1 MWWYSHCL
9 SLLTTERRI
18 VVKLTYPVCCGV
30 DVHKTFLVATIITSN
45 YVIPQYQQKRF
56 STYYSGLLAF
66 KQWLLDNQ
74 CKDVCMESTGKY
86 WVPVWNVLE
95 DTIHVVIANPKWVSA
110 VKGNKDDKKDSKWI
124 GDLFRMGLV
133 PGSYIPPKDIRVLR
147 EFTRYRSKL
156 VSMRSSEKNRFQ
168 NAFTVCNLTLD
179 SVVSDMFG
187 KSATDILNYLL
198 ETDAVDA
205 DHCVSLLRRSLK
217 KKASDVVE
225 AVNGFNMTAE
235 QKERVRIV
243 QGHFADIDKR
253 ISQIDQIIAKLTA
266 QYEET
271 ISLLCTIPGIDRRL
285 AITIISEIGT
295 DMKEFGSSK
304 RLCRWAGLT
313 PGNNESAGKK
323 KSVRI
328 SRAGVYLKPALVEA
342 AHAAVKSV
350 EKNPYYRIKYER
362 IMKRRGKKRAII
374 AIARMILTAIYAM
387 ISTGEVFNPCDLQRY
402 DMPEKLEKKQTLS
415 AAKDA
420 VKLLVSLGLVSEGS
434 ISLDAL
440 AG

>member
-1 MWWYSHCL
+1 MRL
-9 SLLTTERRI
+9 
-18 VVKLTYPVCCGV
+18 VYPVCCGV
-30 DVHKTFLVATIITSN
+30 DVHKTFLVATIITTTNS
-45 YVIPQYQQKRF
+45 ILPKYQQKRF
-56 STYYSGLLAF
+56 STYYSGLLDF
-66 KQWLLDNQ
+66 KQWLFANN

-95 DTIHVVIANPKWVSA
+95 AASINVVIANPKWVSA

-133 PGSYIPPKDIRVLR
+133 PPSYIPVRDIRILR

-179 SVVSDMFG
+179 AVVSDMFG
-187 KSATDILNYLL
+187 VSATAIENYLL
-198 ETDAVDA
+198 DTDDVDPN
-205 DHCVSLLRRSLK
+205 HCVYLLRGSLK

-225 AVNGFNMTAE
+225 AVKGFNMTTE
-235 QKERVRIV
+235 QKERVRII
-243 QGHFADIDKR
+243 QGHFDDIDKR
-253 ISQIDQIIAKLTA
+253 IAQIDYVILRLTA
-266 QYEET
+266 DYEAQ
-271 ISLLCTIPGIDRRL
+271 ISLLCTISGIDRRL

-295 DMKEFGSSK
+295 DMSVFGSSK

-342 AHAAVKSV
+342 AHAAVKAPQKS
-350 EKNPYYRIKYER
+350 PYFRIKYER

-374 AIARMILTAIYAM
+374 ATARMMLTAIFAM
-387 ISTGEVFNPCDLQRY
+387 LQSGEVFHPCDLLKF
-402 DMPEKLEKKQTLS
+402 DMPDELKRKQRNH
-415 AAKDA
+415 
-420 VKLLVSLGLVSEGS
+420 
-434 ISLDAL
+434 
-440 AG
+440 

>member
-1 MWWYSHCL
+1 MRL
-9 SLLTTERRI
+9 
-18 VVKLTYPVCCGV
+18 VYPVCCGV
-30 DVHKTFLVATIITSN
+30 DAHKTFLVATIITTTNS
-45 YVIPQYQQKRF
+45 ILPKYQQKRF
-56 STYYSGLLAF
+56 STYYSGLLDF
-66 KQWLLDNQ
+66 KQWLLANN

-95 DTIHVVIANPKWVSA
+95 AASINVVIANSKWVSA

-133 PGSYIPPKDIRVLR
+133 PPSYIPVRDIRILR

-179 SVVSDMFG
+179 AVVSDMFG
-187 KSATDILNYLL
+187 VSATAIENYLL
-198 ETDAVDA
+198 DTDDVDPN
-205 DHCVSLLRRSLK
+205 HCVYLLRGSLK

-225 AVNGFNMTAE
+225 AVKGFNMTAE

-243 QGHFADIDKR
+243 QGHFDDIDKR
-253 ISQIDQIIAKLTA
+253 IAQIDHVILRLTA
-266 QYEET
+266 DYEAQ

-295 DMKEFGSSK
+295 DMSVFGSSK

-342 AHAAVKSV
+342 AHAAVKATQKS
-350 EKNPYYRIKYER
+350 PYFRIKYER

-374 AIARMILTAIYAM
+374 ATARMMLTAIFAM
-387 ISTGEVFNPCDLQRY
+387 LQSGEVFHPCDLLKF
-402 DMPEKLEKKQTLS
+402 DMPDELKRKQTLS
-415 AAKDA
+415 SAKDA
-420 VKLLVSLGLVSEGS
+420 VKLLVSLGLVPEGS
-434 ISLDAL
+434 ISLDSL

>member
-1 MWWYSHCL
+1 MRL
-9 SLLTTERRI
+9 
-18 VVKLTYPVCCGV
+18 VYPVCCGV
-30 DVHKTFLVATIITSN
+30 DVHKTFLVATIITTTNS
-45 YVIPQYQQKRF
+45 ILPKYQQKRF
-56 STYYSGLLAF
+56 STYYSGLLDF
-66 KQWLLDNQ
+66 KQWLLANN
-74 CKDVCMESTGKY
+74 CKDVCMESTDKY

-95 DTIHVVIANPKWVSA
+95 AASINVVIANSKWVSA

-133 PGSYIPPKDIRVLR
+133 PPSYIPVRDIRILR

-179 SVVSDMFG
+179 AVVSDMFG
-187 KSATDILNYLL
+187 VSATAIENYLL
-198 ETDAVDA
+198 DTNDVDPN
-205 DHCVSLLRRSLK
+205 HCVYLLRGSLK

-225 AVNGFNMTAE
+225 AVKGFNMTAE
-235 QKERVRIV
+235 QKERVRII
-243 QGHFADIDKR
+243 QGHFDDIDKR
-253 ISQIDQIIAKLTA
+253 IAQIDYVILRLTA
-266 QYEET
+266 DYEAQ

-295 DMKEFGSSK
+295 DMSVFGSSK

-342 AHAAVKSV
+342 AHAAVKATQKS
-350 EKNPYYRIKYER
+350 PYFRIKYER

-374 AIARMILTAIYAM
+374 ATARMMLTAIFAM
-387 ISTGEVFNPCDLQRY
+387 LQSGEVFHPCDLLKF
-402 DMPEKLEKKQTLS
+402 DMPDELKRKQTLS
-415 AAKDA
+415 SAKDA
-420 VKLLVSLGLVSEGS
+420 VKLLVSLGLVPEGS
-434 ISLDAL
+434 ISLDSL

>member
-1 MWWYSHCL
+1 MRL
-9 SLLTTERRI
+9 
-18 VVKLTYPVCCGV
+18 VYPVCCGV
-30 DVHKTFLVATIITSN
+30 DVHKTFLVATIITTTNS
-45 YVIPQYQQKRF
+45 ILPKYQQKRF
-56 STYYSGLLAF
+56 STYYSGLLDF
-66 KQWLLDNQ
+66 KQWLFANN

-95 DTIHVVIANPKWVSA
+95 AASINVVIANPKWVSA

-133 PGSYIPPKDIRVLR
+133 PPSYIPVRDIRILR
-147 EFTRYRSKL
+147 EFTRYRS
-156 VSMRSSEKNRFQ
+156 
-168 NAFTVCNLTLD
+168 
-179 SVVSDMFG
+179 
-187 KSATDILNYLL
+187 NYLL
-198 ETDAVDA
+198 DTDDVDPN
-205 DHCVSLLRRSLK
+205 HCVYLLRGSLK

-225 AVNGFNMTAE
+225 AVKGFNMTAE
-235 QKERVRIV
+235 QKERVRII
-243 QGHFADIDKR
+243 QGHFDDIDKR
-253 ISQIDQIIAKLTA
+253 IVQIDHVILRLTA
-266 QYEET
+266 DYEAQ

-295 DMKEFGSSK
+295 DMSVFGSSK

-342 AHAAVKSV
+342 AHAAVKATQKS
-350 EKNPYYRIKYER
+350 PYFRIKYER

-374 AIARMILTAIYAM
+374 ATARMMLTAIFAM
-387 ISTGEVFNPCDLQRY
+387 LQSGEVFHPCDLLKF
-402 DMPEKLEKKQTLS
+402 DMPDELKRKQTLS
-415 AAKDA
+415 SAKDA
-420 VKLLVSLGLVSEGS
+420 VKLLVSLGLVPEGS
-434 ISLDAL
+434 ISLDPL